1 MDSLFVTPLRAHL
14 LGMDNQYPLPSFSP
28 LPVASVFDL
37 SPEDISLSV
46 GFARAGYRIRAALGF
61 NENCHQ
67 LWKVSALTGLK
78 YEWVRKPVS

>member
-1 MDSLFVTPLRAHL
+1 MDSLFMTPLRTHL
-14 LGMDNQYPLPSFSP
+14 LGMDNQYSLPSFSP

-46 GFARAGYRIRAALGF
+46 GFARVGYQIQATLGF

-67 LWKVSALTGLK
+67 LWKVGTSEELD
-78 YEWVRKPVS
+78 Y